1 MQKKEREP
9 AYHRWNHL
17 DEDAE
22 REGGIRFAA
31 RWKEQERRMMLNV
44 LENLPGEGKGRLS
57 KGSGNG
63 FEVNLARMWRKK

>member
-1 MQKKEREP
+1 MRKKEREP
-9 AYHRWNHL
+9 AYHQWNHL

-31 RWKEQERRMMLNV
+31 RRKEQERRMMLTV
-44 LENLPGEGKGRLS
+44 LENVTGEVKAGLS

-63 FEVNLARMWRKK
+63 FEVNLSRMRWK